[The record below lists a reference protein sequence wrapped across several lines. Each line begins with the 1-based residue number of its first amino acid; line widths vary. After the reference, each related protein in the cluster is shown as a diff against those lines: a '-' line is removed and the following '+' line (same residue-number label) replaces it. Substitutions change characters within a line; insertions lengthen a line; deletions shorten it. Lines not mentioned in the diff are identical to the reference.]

1 MAVMLICEKPDAAK
15 KIAVALASKV
25 ENVKSSQNVIYYKFE
40 VNGKL
45 HYAVPAVGHIFGLK
59 DTSKQGWTYPIF
71 DYDWFPTYEIDKDAE
86 YSKRYFE
93 ALKEVA
99 SKCDEFIIATDLDEE
114 GSVIGY
120 NILRFICKTNKGH
133 RMCFSTLT
141 KEDIKKA
148 YNSMLENV
156 DINRVESGLTR
167 HELDFL
173 WGINLSRAL
182 TLSLKNA
189 AKIFKFQIL
198 SAGRVQTPMLHFLIE
213 REREIAKFVPTPF
226 WEIYAI
232 LDTNPEL
239 TLSHIEEKFW
249 DKNKAEEVLAKCK
262 GKEAIVS
269 ELTKKAVKKAS
280 PNPFDLTSLQTEA
293 YRYFKYSPKKTIEIA
308 QKLYTA
314 GHISYPRTSSQKL
327 PPTIGYHEII
337 TQLGKIKAYASLS
350 SKLLSFKELKP
361 NEGKKEDSAHPAIYP
376 TTEIPNVEN
385 LSKDELNLYDLIVRR
400 FMATFGL
407 SKDELNLYDLIVRRF
422 MATFGEP
429 AIRET
434 NTIIFDINGEKF
446 KVTGSRTIEKNW
458 MDFYGKYAKFEEIEL
473 PEMKKGEIYQVKK
486 LEKLDKETQPPQ
498 RYSQGSIIKEL
509 ESVNLGT
516 KTTRA
521 LILQTLY
528 DRGYIEGT
536 SIKIT
541 AIGMK
546 VGEALEKYV
555 PDIVSE
561 ELTRNFEEETEKV
574 FEGKIKREEVVNKAK
589 IVLKKISEDFKKN
602 ETPLGR
608 ELEEALLET
617 KDKQNLLGPCPVCG
631 HKMRIAYSP
640 KTKKYFAGCSGYPDC
655 KKAFPLPSSAK
666 ITYEGR
672 ECEFCKTSIIK
683 VVRKGKKPFT
693 MCLDPMCKSKENWG
707 KKDKSIKG

>member
-40 VNGKL
+40 VNEKL

-269 ELTKKAVKKAS
+269 ELTKKAVKKAP

-314 GHISYPRTSSQKL
+314 GRISYPRTSSQKL

-337 TQLGKIKAYASLS
+337 TQLRKIKAYANLS

-385 LSKDELNLYDLIVRR
+385 
-400 FMATFGL
+400 L

-602 ETPLGR
+602 EILLGR

-631 HKMRIAYSP
+631 RKMRIAYSP

-655 KKAFPLPSSAK
+655 KKVFPLPSSAK

-683 VVRKGKKPFT
+683 VVRKGKRPFT

>member
-1 MAVMLICEKPDAAK
+1 MTVMLICEKPDAAK

-25 ENVKSSQNVIYYKFE
+25 ENVKSSQNIIYYKFE

-99 SKCDEFIIATDLDEE
+99 SKCDEFVIATDLDEE

-120 NILRFICKTNKGH
+120 NILRFICKTNKGY

-141 KEDIKKA
+141 KQDIKKA
-148 YNSMLENV
+148 YESMLKDV

-269 ELTKKAVKKAS
+269 ELTKKAVKKAP

-327 PPTIGYHEII
+327 PPTIGYREII
-337 TQLGKIKAYASLS
+337 TQLGKIKVYANLS

-361 NEGKKEDSAHPAIYP
+361 NEGKKEDPAHPAIYP

-385 LSKDELNLYDLIVRR
+385 
-400 FMATFGL
+400 L

-446 KVTGSRTIEKNW
+446 KVTGSRTIEKKW
-458 MDFYGKYAKFEEIEL
+458 IDFYGKYAKFEEVEL

-486 LEKLDKETQPPQ
+486 LERLDKETQPPQ

-561 ELTRNFEEETEKV
+561 ELTRNFEEETEEV
-574 FEGKIKREEVVNKAK
+574 FEGKIRREEVVNKAK

-602 ETPLGR
+602 EILLGR

-631 HKMRIAYSP
+631 RKMRITYSP

-683 VVRKGKKPFT
+683 VVRKGKRPFT